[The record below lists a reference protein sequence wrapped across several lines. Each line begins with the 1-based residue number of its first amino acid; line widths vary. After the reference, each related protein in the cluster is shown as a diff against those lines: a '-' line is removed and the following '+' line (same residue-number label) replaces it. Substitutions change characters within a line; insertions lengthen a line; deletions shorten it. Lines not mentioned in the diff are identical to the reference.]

1 MKLILLRNAQ
11 QRQKLTNSLTKL
23 IDEMSMS
30 WNISQISRDII
41 LRGAYPL
48 CESEQS
54 GV

>member
-1 MKLILLRNAQ
+1 MKLILLRNTQ
-11 QRQKLTNSLTKL
+11 QRQKLTKL